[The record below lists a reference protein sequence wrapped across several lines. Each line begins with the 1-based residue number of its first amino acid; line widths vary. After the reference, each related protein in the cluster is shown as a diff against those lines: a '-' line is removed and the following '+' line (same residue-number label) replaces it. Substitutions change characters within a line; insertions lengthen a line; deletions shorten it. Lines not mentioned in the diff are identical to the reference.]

1 MQYSNYGS
9 LIGTKQEQLEPFMS
23 VPMGGFLGQ
32 NQIGGQSSVQFFKN
46 PPPIKRPRPR
56 PETRILNGIGY
67 NDTINE
73 ISQLGTYKFP
83 RSMIQQARDSQFKNS
98 SANPNASDL
107 SKYGF
112 QSVAT

>member
-9 LIGTKQEQLEPFMS
+9 LIGTKQKQLEPFMS
-23 VPMGGFLGQ
+23 VPMGGFAGQ

-46 PPPIKRPRPR
+46 PPPIKRQR
-56 PETRILNGIGY
+56 PETRILNGMGY
-67 NDTINE
+67 NDSINE

-98 SANPNASDL
+98 SANPNESDL